1 LKRIQLKYHLAI
13 LGLLVSL
20 LIPVAL
26 VSQNN
31 RGVVIQNNQQD
42 PRRARERLAMS
53 YYQSKEYE
61 KAALIYEELFDSN
74 PKFYYYSYYFNCLIY
89 LKEYKDADKLVRQQ
103 LKSQSGNIR
112 LIIDQIYVYDMMGN
126 TRKSTKLMNELLAGL
141 PADRNQVIQV
151 AGALEAKGYFDEAL
165 EVYNNATSVPGRN
178 YSYNLEKA
186 RVYQYTGEYDKM
198 FDAYL
203 THLEVQPQDM
213 QTIKNRMQLMM
224 RMDVDDNLSGILKT
238 KLLEKAQANP
248 ENLVYAEM
256 LYWHVMQT
264 KDFEMAFRQA
274 RAIDMRFDMHEEEML
289 ELANVSFANKNYEMA
304 ARAFGYIRDK
314 KNKTPYY
321 LEAYTGYYLS
331 EVKLADAD
339 PELNTKRYR
348 ELKKTGEKALE
359 ELGVNIRTIPI
370 VENLAH
376 LMAFKL
382 GEFDEA
388 TQILETTLLIENLTP
403 AEKSGVKLELADILL
418 FKDEVWDA
426 TLLYSQI
433 EADMKNEP
441 IGHEAKFR
449 NAKLYYYIGEYN
461 WSLAK
466 LDILKSATS
475 KLISNDAI
483 ELSLFIR
490 DMYAEDTLGFTLK
503 MFGKADLYAYRG
515 DYDSALIWL
524 EKIEQQPGGI
534 NSYQYV
540 VYKKAGL
547 MVEKQDYRQ
556 ADSLYQYLAER

>member
-1 LKRIQLKYHLAI
+1 LLEEAVAELK
-13 LGLLVSL
+13 
-20 LIPVAL
+20 
-26 VSQNN
+26 
-31 RGVVIQNNQQD
+31 
-42 PRRARERLAMS
+42 
-53 YYQSKEYE
+53 
-61 KAALIYEELFDSN
+61 
-74 PKFYYYSYYFNCLIY
+74 
-89 LKEYKDADKLVRQQ
+89 
-103 LKSQSGNIR
+103 
-112 LIIDQIYVYDMMGN
+112 
-126 TRKSTKLMNELLAGL
+126 
-141 PADRNQVIQV
+141 
-151 AGALEAKGYFDEAL
+151 
-165 EVYNNATSVPGRN
+165 
-178 YSYNLEKA
+178 
-186 RVYQYTGEYDKM
+186 GE
-198 FDAYL
+198 
-203 THLEVQPQDM
+203 EVQKAPE
-213 QTIKNRMQLMM
+213 
-224 RMDVDDNLSGILKT
+224 T
-238 KLLEKAQANP
+238 KIE
-248 ENLVYAEM
+248 
-256 LYWHVMQT
+256 
-264 KDFEMAFRQA
+264 
-274 RAIDMRFDMHEEEML
+274 ID
-289 ELANVSFANKNYEMA
+289 LAHVSFANKNYEMA

-331 EVKLADAD
+331 EVKLADANPD
-339 PELNTKRYR
+339 LDTKKYR

-359 ELGVNIRTIPI
+359 ELGVNLRTIPI

-403 AEKSGVKLELADILL
+403 SEKSGVKLELADILL

-490 DMYAEDTLGFTLK
+490 DLYAEDTLGFTLK

-556 ADSLYQYLAER
+556 ADSLYQYLAERYPKSIKADNALFRRAEINRLYLDDPETAKELYLVLMSDYPDSIYAGEGRKLYRMLREDKDQGL